1 MLSRAEIA
9 KIRAAI
15 EELEKACDN
24 CNDSGIRTLIEAWI
38 EEQNKEVG
46 VRKMRRERAVTFL
59 RRCCA
64 PMKFSEMFKSEQR
77 PESGKKYCGWVQK
90 HLTLHSVLNCQ
101 AELTNGFGIF
111 SLSQVRAYRGL
122 EPIKNQNNPIIINS
136 LAQIAIH
143 YPVMCG
149 DGNAPLLSG

>member
-1 MLSRAEIA
+1 
-9 KIRAAI
+9 
-15 EELEKACDN
+15 
-24 CNDSGIRTLIEAWI
+24 
-38 EEQNKEVG
+38 
-46 VRKMRRERAVTFL
+46 
-59 RRCCA
+59 
-64 PMKFSEMFKSEQR
+64 MKFSEMFKSEQR

-90 HLTLHSVLNCQ
+90 HLTLHSALNCQ

-136 LAQIAIH
+136 LAQITIH

-149 DGNAPLLSG
+149 NGNAQSTDSINRLNQPTQPSLCQCYDETGAPDDGKLLLHRR